1 MVRHS
6 PKAEVTEPKMPQGI
20 DMGLRFGHN
29 EEVWLE
35 KSQKGAPPADHN
47 PASGPGPYFPGPLQS
62 IWSSPGPSP
71 LEKLLEMQKQQRT
84 TDPH

>member
-1 MVRHS
+1 MIFLPNHTSVVSTVFKIRYGTVVYVH
-6 PKAEVTEPKMPQGI
+6 VHVFDLGYC
-20 DMGLRFGHN
+20 LF
-29 EEVWLE
+29 
-35 KSQKGAPPADHN
+35 
-47 PASGPGPYFPGPLQS
+47 QS

>member
-1 MVRHS
+1 MKIKHDYL
-6 PKAEVTEPKMPQGI
+6 P
-20 DMGLRFGHN
+20 
-29 EEVWLE
+29 
-35 KSQKGAPPADHN
+35 N
-47 PASGPGPYFPGPLQS
+47 PMSVFPLFRYDTVVYVHIFDIQIIFLQS

>member
-1 MVRHS
+1 MKIKHDYLPNPMSVFPLFRF
-6 PKAEVTEPKMPQGI
+6 
-20 DMGLRFGHN
+20 DMYTYMYMYTYLIYSIIF
-29 EEVWLE
+29 
-35 KSQKGAPPADHN
+35 
-47 PASGPGPYFPGPLQS
+47 LQS